1 MYGDCVGLV
10 SQNHSNPSPLIVRY
24 VVFTPTMAQLAIAVL
39 IVIIGSALCSG
50 TEVALLSIPLLK
62 ARQLAQNRNP
72 ANVALLA
79 IREKVNRPIATIVI
93 LNNVFNIV
101 GSFIVSRLAADLFG
115 NLMLGIFSG
124 LLTFLIILFAE
135 ILPKTI
141 GERYAEQFGLLVA
154 IPVRSL
160 TWLMTPIILVLEKL
174 TAPLVRGN
182 QRPVTNEAEIKLLAM
197 LGYQEGLIEDDEA
210 EMIQKVF
217 RMNDIAAEDIM
228 TPRVALTYIEGHQS
242 LESAQQEIMQSQHS
256 RIIVTGEDLDD
267 VLGVAL
273 KAELLAALVQGRGQD
288 PVTSCMRQARYIPAT
303 ERSDKLLKTFQ
314 TAREHLMIVVDEY
327 GGVSG
332 VVTLEDVLEVLIGE
346 IVDETDRNVD
356 LQALARQRRRRLLQ
370 RQGFQTDLKR
380 N

>member
-1 MYGDCVGLV
+1 
-10 SQNHSNPSPLIVRY
+10 
-24 VVFTPTMAQLAIAVL
+24 MAQLAIAVL
-39 IVIIGSALCSG
+39 IVILGSAVCSG
-50 TEVALLSIPLLK
+50 TEVALLSIPILK
-62 ARQLAQNRNP
+62 ARQLAQSRNP
-72 ANVALLA
+72 AAVALLA

-93 LNNVFNIV
+93 LNNIFNIV
-101 GSFIVSRLAADLFG
+101 GSFVVSRIAADLFG

-135 ILPKTI
+135 IIPKTL
-141 GERYAEQFGLLVA
+141 GERYAEQLGLILAV
-154 IPVRSL
+154 PVRSL
-160 TWLMTPIILVLEKL
+160 TWLMTPIILMLEAM
-174 TAPLVRGN
+174 TSPFIEGG
-182 QRPVTNEAEIKLLAM
+182 QRPITNEAEIKLLAM

-217 RMNDIAAEDIM
+217 RLNDMVAEDIM
-228 TPRVALTYIEGHQS
+228 TPRVAITYLTGDQS
-242 LESAQQEIMQSQHS
+242 LARAQQEIMESQHS
-256 RIIVTGEDLDD
+256 RIVITGEDLDN

-273 KAELLAALVQGRGQD
+273 KAELLAALVQGRGPD
-288 PVTSCMRQARYIPAT
+288 PVTSCMRQARYVPAT

-314 TAREHLMIVVDEY
+314 TTREHLMIVVDEY

-370 RQGFQTDLKR
+370 RRGFPGDLR
-380 N
+380 RRP

>member
-1 MYGDCVGLV
+1 
-10 SQNHSNPSPLIVRY
+10 
-24 VVFTPTMAQLAIAVL
+24 MAQLAIAVL
-39 IVIIGSALCSG
+39 IVIIGSAICSG

-72 ANVALLA
+72 ATVALLA
-79 IREKVNRPIATIVI
+79 IREKINRPIASIVI
-93 LNNVFNIV
+93 LNNIFNIV
-101 GSFIVSRLAADLFG
+101 GSFVISRIAAGLFG

-135 ILPKTI
+135 IVPKTI
-141 GERYAEQFGLLVA
+141 GERYAEQFALLVA
-154 IPVRSL
+154 IPIRSL
-160 TWLMTPIILVLEKL
+160 TWLMTPVILVLERL
-174 TAPLVRGN
+174 TAPLLQGRE
-182 QRPVTNEAEIKLLAM
+182 RPVTNEAEIKLLAM

-228 TPRVALTYIEGHQS
+228 TPRVAITYIQGNQS
-242 LESAQQEIMQSQHS
+242 LESAQQEVMQSQHS
-256 RIIVTGEDLDD
+256 RIIVTGEELDE

-303 ERSDKLLKTFQ
+303 ERADKLLKTFQ

-380 N
+380 NH

>member
-1 MYGDCVGLV
+1 
-10 SQNHSNPSPLIVRY
+10 
-24 VVFTPTMAQLAIAVL
+24 MAQLAIAVL
-39 IVIIGSALCSG
+39 IVIIGSAICSG

-62 ARQLAQNRNP
+62 ARQLAQNRKP
-72 ANVALLA
+72 AAVALLA
-79 IREKVNRPIATIVI
+79 IREKISRPIASIVI

-101 GSFIVSRLAADLFG
+101 GSFIVSRIAADLFS

-124 LLTFLIILFAE
+124 ILTFLIILFAE
-135 ILPKTI
+135 IVPKTI

-154 IPVRSL
+154 VPVRSL
-160 TWLMTPIILVLEKL
+160 TWLMTPIIWVLEKL
-174 TAPLVRGN
+174 TAPLVKGN
-182 QRPVTNEAEIKLLAM
+182 NRPVTNEAEIKLLAM

-217 RMNDIAAEDIM
+217 RMNDIVAKDIM
-228 TPRVALTYIEGHQS
+228 TPRVAITYIEGHRS

-256 RIIVTGEDLDD
+256 RILVTGEELDD

-288 PVTSCMRQARYIPAT
+288 PVTSCMRQARYIPT
-303 ERSDKLLKTFQ
+303 SERSDKLLKTFQ

-380 N
+380 GR